1 MAATSPTTAR
11 PAVAAAAPIRVPY
24 PGLNRISLPCYRRRP
39 RRATPWWRPPR
50 CSHKGK
56 PVVVEE
62 EAPQPG
68 GPEAQRTDEED
79 ADSGAQRGS
88 MGWLRIDGVAADIIS
103 IAAPAVLA
111 LAADP
116 IMALVDTAF
125 VGHIG
130 SAQLA
135 AVGASASV
143 FNLVSK
149 LFNVPLLNVTTSFV
163 AEQQAV
169 NDNTSN
175 NTGQR
180 EAPQKK
186 ASQQKKVLPAVSTS
200 LALAAGIGLLEMVAL
215 IVGSGTLMD
224 IIGIPVDSPMRAPAE
239 QFLTLRAYGAPPIIV
254 ALAAQGA
261 FRGFLDTKTPL
272 YAVGAGNLLN
282 AILDAVLIFPLGLGV
297 SGAALATVSS
307 EYLTAFILL
316 WKLNTEV
323 DLFSWNIVGDGVI
336 RYLKSGGL
344 LIGRTIAVLLTL
356 TLSTSLAAREGPA
369 GYEICLQIWL
379 TISLLN
385 DALALAG
392 QALLASEYAKGNY
405 KQARMVLYRILQVGG
420 VTGVAL
426 AATLF
431 IGFGSLSLLFTDDP
445 AVLDVAQSGVWVLIQ
460 QQQQQQ
466 QHSLL
471 SQASR
476 GRLEMK
482 PKRNKDKRGIKRHKR
497 EETRITVQFFAGAIS
512 SVFLLIAAPKFG
524 LGGIWAGLTLFMS
537 LRAIVCFWRFG
548 GKGGPW
554 EIIWSESE

>member
-1 MAATSPTTAR
+1 MAASSPATAR
-11 PAVAAAAPIRVPY
+11 PVAAAAAAIRSRAPC
-24 PGLNRISLPCYRRRP
+24 PGFNRVSLPCCRRRP
-39 RRATPWWRPPR
+39 RCATPWWRPPR

-56 PVVVEE
+56 PVVVEDE
-62 EAPQPG
+62 TPPPR
-68 GPEAQRTDEED
+68 GPEAQRTDNEE
-79 ADSGAQRGS
+79 ADSVVL
-88 MGWLRIDGVAADIIS
+88 GWLRLDGVAADIIS

-116 IMALVDTAF
+116 ITALVDTAF

-169 NDNTSN
+169 NDNSSN

-180 EAPQKK
+180 EAP
-186 ASQQKKVLPAVSTS
+186 QKKVLPAVSTS

-215 IVGSGTLMD
+215 IVGSGTLMN

-282 AILDAVLIFPLGLGV
+282 AILDAVFIFPLGLGV

-316 WKLNTEV
+316 WKLNNEV
-323 DLFSWNIVGDGVI
+323 DLFSWNIIGDGVI

-356 TLSTSLAAREGPA
+356 TLSTSLAAREGPVPMA

-445 AVLDVAQSGVWVLIQ
+445 AVLDVAQSGVWFVTI
-460 QQQQQQ
+460 
-466 QHSLL
+466 
-471 SQASR
+471 SQPVNAIAFVADGLYYGVSDFAFAAYS
-476 GRLEMK
+476 M
-482 PKRNKDKRGIKRHKR
+482 
-497 EETRITVQFFAGAIS
+497 FFAGGVS
-512 SVFLLIAAPKFG
+512 SAFLLIAAPKFG

-537 LRAIVCFWRFG
+537 LRAVACFWRFG
-548 GKGGPW
+548 SKGGPW

>member
-1 MAATSPTTAR
+1 MAATSPAT
-11 PAVAAAAPIRVPY
+11 AAATAAPMRSRAPCTRFNRV
-24 PGLNRISLPCYRRRP
+24 SLPCCRRRP
-39 RRATPWWRPPR
+39 RRATPWWGPPR
-50 CSHKGK
+50 CSRKGK
-56 PVVVEE
+56 PVVTDVVEE
-62 EAPQPG
+62 EAPPPR
-68 GPEAQRTDEED
+68 GPETQRKDNQD
-79 ADSGAQRGS
+79 ADSGARPGVL
-88 MGWLRIDGVAADIIS
+88 GRLRLDGVAADIIG
-103 IAAPAVLA
+103 IAAPAALA

-116 IMALVDTAF
+116 ITALVDTAF

-169 NDNTSN
+169 NDNSSS

-186 ASQQKKVLPAVSTS
+186 ASQQRKVLPAVSTS
-200 LALAAGIGLLEMVAL
+200 LALAAGIGLLEMMAL
-215 IVGSGTLMD
+215 IVGSGTLMN

-307 EYLTAFILL
+307 EYLTAFVLL
-316 WKLNTEV
+316 WKLNNEV
-323 DLFSWNIVGDGVI
+323 DLFSWNIIGDGVI

-356 TLSTSLAAREGPA
+356 TLSTSLAAREGPVPMA

-405 KQARMVLYRILQVGG
+405 KQARVVLYRILQVGG
-420 VTGVAL
+420 VTGVVL

-445 AVLDVAQSGVWVLIQ
+445 AVLDVAQSGVWFVTI
-460 QQQQQQ
+460 
-466 QHSLL
+466 
-471 SQASR
+471 SQPVNAVAFVADGLYYGVSDFAYAAYS
-476 GRLEMK
+476 M
-482 PKRNKDKRGIKRHKR
+482 I
-497 EETRITVQFFAGAIS
+497 FAGAVS

-537 LRAIVCFWRFG
+537 LRAIACFWRFG
-548 GKGGPW
+548 SKGGPW

>member
-1 MAATSPTTAR
+1 MPRAESRLLA
-11 PAVAAAAPIRVPY
+11 
-24 PGLNRISLPCYRRRP
+24 CCRRLP
-39 RRATPWWRPPR
+39 RRATPRWRPPR
-50 CSHKGK
+50 CSRKGK
-56 PVVVEE
+56 PAVTDVVEAA
-62 EAPQPG
+62 APR
-68 GPEAQRTDEED
+68 GPETERKDDEEPE
-79 ADSGAQRGS
+79 AGALRGVL
-88 MGWLRIDGVAADIIS
+88 GWLRIDGVAADIIS

-116 IMALVDTAF
+116 ITALVDTAF

-130 SAQLA
+130 SAELA

-169 NDNTSN
+169 NDNSSSN
-175 NTGQR
+175 TTGQR
-180 EAPQKK
+180 DDFFTPQKK
-186 ASQQKKVLPAVSTS
+186 ASQQKKVLPA
-200 LALAAGIGLLEMVAL
+200 MVAL
-215 IVGSGTLMD
+215 IVGSGTLMN

-261 FRGFLDTKTPL
+261 FRGLLDTKTPL

-297 SGAALATVSS
+297 SGAALATVTS
-307 EYLTAFILL
+307 EYFIALILL
-316 WKLNTEV
+316 WKLNNKV
-323 DLFSWNIVGDGVI
+323 DLFSWNIIGNGVI

-369 GYEICLQIWL
+369 
-379 TISLLN
+379 
-385 DALALAG
+385 
-392 QALLASEYAKGNY
+392 LLASEYAKGNY
-405 KQARMVLYRILQVGG
+405 KQARMVLYKILQVGG

-426 AATLF
+426 AATLL

-445 AVLDVAQSGVWVLIQ
+445 AVLDIAQSGVWFVTI
-460 QQQQQQ
+460 
-466 QHSLL
+466 
-471 SQASR
+471 SQPVNAIAFVADGLYYGVS
-476 GRLEMK
+476 
-482 PKRNKDKRGIKRHKR
+482 DFAYAAYS
-497 EETRITVQFFAGAIS
+497 TFFAGAVS

-524 LGGIWAGLTLFMS
+524 PGGIWAGLTLFMS
-537 LRAIVCFWRFG
+537 LRAIAGFCRLG
-548 GKGGPW
+548 SKGGPW
-554 EIIWSESE
+554 ETILSESE

>member
-239 QFLTLRAYGAPPIIV
+239 QFLTLRAYGAPPIVV

-445 AVLDVAQSGVWVLIQ
+445 AVLDVAQSGVWFVTI
-460 QQQQQQ
+460 
-466 QHSLL
+466 
-471 SQASR
+471 SQPVNAIAFVADGLYYGVSDFAYAAYS
-476 GRLEMK
+476 M
-482 PKRNKDKRGIKRHKR
+482 
-497 EETRITVQFFAGAIS
+497 FFAGAIS

-537 LRAIVCFWRFG
+537 LRAIACFWRFG
-548 GKGGPW
+548 SKGGPW